1 MKYTLIEVDKMIC
14 EFENPI
20 IDIVGVEKMQWMS
33 GNFKIAPREYSAL
46 AFRIKGTA
54 TITVNGK
61 SCFVQS
67 NDILYLPQGVAYY
80 AEYSDTE
87 MIVIHFKTA
96 IDDTFPEVYSNTNAE
111 TIYKAFLSA
120 HILWKEKKS
129 GYKAYVCSQLYYIL
143 GKMIEGNY
151 SNQIPPFFLSAVS
164 YINGNY
170 TNNVLTIERIC
181 KEAGIGAT
189 NLRKLFQKYYDKTPI
204 EYITQ
209 LRLEHARNLI
219 ACGTVI
225 EQAAEKS
232 GFNDSKYFARVVK
245 KHFHC
250 TPRELK
256 SYGK

>member
-1 MKYTLIEVDKMIC
+1 MIC
-14 EFENPI
+14 ELANPVM
-20 IDIVGVEKMQWMS
+20 DIVGVEKMQWVS
-33 GNFKIAPREYSAL
+33 GSFRIAPRTYSAL

-61 SCFVQS
+61 PCFVKS
-67 NDILYLPQGVAYY
+67 NDILYLPQGVSYY

-96 IDDTFPEVYSNTNAE
+96 INDKLPEVYSCANAE
-111 TIYKAFLSA
+111 AVYKAFLSA
-120 HILWKEKKS
+120 HILWKEKKA
-129 GYKAYVCSQLYYIL
+129 GYKVYVCSQLYYIF
-143 GKMIEGNY
+143 GKMVEGKY
-151 SNQIPPFFLSAVS
+151 TNQIPPFFLSAVS
-164 YINGNY
+164 YINANY
-170 TNNVLTIERIC
+170 TNNALTIETIC
-181 KEAGIGAT
+181 KESGIGAT

-219 ACGTVI
+219 ACGMVI

-232 GFNDSKYFARVVK
+232 GFNDSKYFSRVVK

-256 SYGK
+256 FYGK